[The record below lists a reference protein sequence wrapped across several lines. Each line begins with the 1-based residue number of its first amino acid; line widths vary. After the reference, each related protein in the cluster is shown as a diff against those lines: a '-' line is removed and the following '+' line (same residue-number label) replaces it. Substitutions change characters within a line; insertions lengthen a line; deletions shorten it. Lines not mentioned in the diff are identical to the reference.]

1 MLFDGDGI
9 AIEELPPLEVAAP
22 EVTAPQDPP
31 PDPSYAIETRDL
43 LETLVDE
50 DGFARDTGTKL
61 GEPVLLAERDSAD
74 LTWALQL
81 ASFSEPERARDLR
94 DRLRTDGYN
103 AFMSRH
109 KAGEQIST
117 RVAIGPFVERTH
129 AADLK
134 RELDARY
141 EVESIVVHFSP

>member
-9 AIEELPPLEVAAP
+9 AVEELAPLEVTAP
-22 EVTAPQDPP
+22 EVTVAEDPP

-50 DGFARDTGTKL
+50 DGFVRDSGTKL
-61 GEPVLLAERDSAD
+61 GEPVLLAENESAD

-81 ASFSEPERARDLR
+81 ASFSEPDRAQDLR
-94 DRLRTDGYN
+94 NRLRSDGYN

-109 KAGEQIST
+109 KSGEQIST
-117 RVAIGPFVERTH
+117 RVAVGPFVERSH

-141 EVESIVVHFSP
+141 EVDSIVVNFSP